1 MVIRLVEIGIEGS
14 PDESMERF
22 LKAAVMPPLPHTAVL
37 PELFTTGYVLDSI
50 PDLAHSTG
58 ELATLPPAKAA
69 GGNFIWMVAGTL
81 PVAEGGRVLNTMAV
95 YGPDGGLAYTTE
107 KVHLFKQ
114 MGEDRAFS
122 PGSCRGTFNYDG
134 TTAGGVVCYDL
145 RFPELSRRLALSGA
159 EILFVPAQ
167 WPSGRRE
174 LFRSLLRARSAEAQ
188 VFTVGCNL
196 GGEHL
201 GVLFKGGGGVAHP
214 GGKMVRGRDV
224 AEGVSDYEI
233 DLSEVREMRK
243 RINCLEDRR
252 PEEYGLLLEWRDK
265 VGG

>member
-1 MVIRLVEIGIEGS
+1 MVIRLVQIDIEGT

-22 LKAAVMPPLPHTAVL
+22 LQAAVMQPLPHTAVL
-37 PELFTTGYVLDSI
+37 PELFTTGYLLDSI
-50 PDLAHSTG
+50 PDLACSPG
-58 ELATLPPAKAA
+58 ELVTLPPARAA
-69 GGNFIWMVAGTL
+69 GENSMWIVAGTL
-81 PVAEGGRVLNTMAV
+81 PVSEGGNVLNTMAV
-95 YGPDGGLAYTTE
+95 YGPDGELAYTTE
-107 KVHLFKQ
+107 KVHLFRQ
-114 MGEDRAFS
+114 MGEDRAFT
-122 PGSCRGTFNYDG
+122 PGSCRGTFDYDS
-134 TTAGGVVCYDL
+134 TTAGGIVCYDL

-201 GVLFKGGGGVAHP
+201 GVLFKGGGGVSHP

-224 AEGVSDYEI
+224 AEGVTDYEI
-233 DLSEVREMRK
+233 DLSEVREMRQ
-243 RINCLEDRR
+243 RINCLADRR
-252 PEEYGLLLEWRDK
+252 PEEYGLLLEWRER